1 MKELPPFIVAPSGQE
16 IAIVDHLT
24 ATLEA
29 VEVPEQEKGEVL
41 AFTESLKPEI
51 VEVP

>member
-1 MKELPPFIVAPSGQE
+1 MTISCG
-16 IAIVDHLT
+16 HLT

-29 VEVPEQEKGEVL
+29 FEVPEPEKGEVL
-41 AFTESLKPEI
+41 GFTESLKPEI